1 MASQWGKPPMKD
13 VGLVAH
19 KPSRFDTP
27 EHMCS
32 VSAEQVNSSL
42 PTTPDLPS
50 VLAAIKPIYAPY
62 ESTMLD
68 LRLKI
73 FTLLDNHVPDMEVLM
88 NLKRIVEYS
97 FR

>member
-1 MASQWGKPPMKD
+1 
-13 VGLVAH
+13 
-19 KPSRFDTP
+19 
-27 EHMCS
+27 
-32 VSAEQVNSSL
+32 
-42 PTTPDLPS
+42 
-50 VLAAIKPIYAPY
+50 
-62 ESTMLD
+62 MLD

>member
-1 MASQWGKPPMKD
+1 
-13 VGLVAH
+13 
-19 KPSRFDTP
+19 
-27 EHMCS
+27 MCS